1 MKKDFY
7 VLNWTRG
14 ICATLVVL
22 GHARFFGVQ
31 SGSEYFNR
39 SFFSKIA
46 LLPTSFAMESVSL
59 FFVLSGFLVGGQ
71 TFSKVKEG
79 KFSWKRFLID
89 RVTRFWIVL
98 IPGMAF
104 TAILNFYSEAHLLDQ
119 YTYSDLSK
127 EFMCNVALLMP
138 MHCQPFMGNS
148 SLWSLGYEFYF
159 YILFAGAINFIL
171 GKNLAIR
178 TLGIIIAAASLAIF
192 GVQLI
197 YLFPAWLLGFLLH
210 LPKRTRIKGL
220 IERFENYPFAYSLAG
235 LIVTFIVSNLL
246 SLPENATILFC
257 ALPSALFVKR
267 ASIYHEEH
275 LKQTLGI
282 RLVFDLLGEA
292 SFSVYVFHLPLIYLL
307 SERWTGYS
315 FISQLLLIY
324 FFSICAIFVCC
335 ILFFA
340 FESQTPKIRTYFYRF
355 FKS

>member
-39 SFFSKIA
+39 SFLSKIA

-119 YTYSDLSK
+119 YTYSDLFK
-127 EFMCNVALLMP
+127 EFMSHYLCRCIASHSWAILRCGHSVM
-138 MHCQPFMGNS
+138 NS
-148 SLWSLGYEFYF
+148 
-159 YILFAGAINFIL
+159 
-171 GKNLAIR
+171 
-178 TLGIIIAAASLAIF
+178 IF
-192 GVQLI
+192 T
-197 YLFPAWLLGFLLH
+197 FFLQ
-210 LPKRTRIKGL
+210 
-220 IERFENYPFAYSLAG
+220 ER
-235 LIVTFIVSNLL
+235 
-246 SLPENATILFC
+246 
-257 ALPSALFVKR
+257 
-267 ASIYHEEH
+267 
-275 LKQTLGI
+275 
-282 RLVFDLLGEA
+282 
-292 SFSVYVFHLPLIYLL
+292 
-307 SERWTGYS
+307 
-315 FISQLLLIY
+315 
-324 FFSICAIFVCC
+324 
-335 ILFFA
+335 
-340 FESQTPKIRTYFYRF
+340 
-355 FKS
+355 